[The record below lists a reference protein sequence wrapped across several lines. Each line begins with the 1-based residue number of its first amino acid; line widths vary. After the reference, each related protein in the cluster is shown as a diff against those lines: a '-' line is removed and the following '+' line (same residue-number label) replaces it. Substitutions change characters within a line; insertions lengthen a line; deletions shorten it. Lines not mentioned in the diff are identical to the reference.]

1 MIAAVHRWTHQVVKA
16 RVNQYEVAG
25 AHLFDAAYLRHQHT
39 GFGHRET
46 TRLNFQ
52 LHGMTEMGG
61 DLVTRGAPQAVIV
74 IGVDRLLSFAV
85 RNGKPAPGEIASRSG
100 QNRQLAHHRSANLLQ
115 MAVIHARA
123 NVHVNT
129 HQLQVVTLQHVKR
142 GWHVGIPDAVLAVF
156 AAGVRFWL

>member
-1 MIAAVHRWTHQVVKA
+1 
-16 RVNQYEVAG
+16 
-25 AHLFDAAYLRHQHT
+25 
-39 GFGHRET
+39 
-46 TRLNFQ
+46 
-52 LHGMTEMGG
+52 MTEMGG

-85 RNGKPAPGEIASRSG
+85 RNGKPAPGGDRLKILAKID
-100 QNRQLAHHRSANLLQ
+100 NLAHHRSANLLQ

-156 AAGVRFWL
+156 AAGVRFLAMTVTETRIHTQPDAMTW